1 MSRTAEETREIPVEE
16 LSFEAALAELER
28 VVAALEQGD
37 VALEESI
44 SLYSRGAALRAHCQK
59 KLEDAELRVA
69 QITEGPDGRPQAKP
83 VEIG

>member
-1 MSRTAEETREIPVEE
+1 MSNTPEAPVES

-28 VVAALEQGD
+28 VVAALEQGE

-44 SLYSRGAALRAHCQK
+44 KLYERGAALRAHCQK
-59 KLEDAELRVA
+59 KLEDAEAKVA
-69 QITEGPDGRPQAKP
+69 QITQGPDGRVDAKP